1 MQNLL
6 IPGLEKR
13 LKEAQAEL
21 ATLESVQNVLQS
33 SAAEVDTML
42 KNEHS
47 TRSLCTMVVLMK
59 REVRSQKEKD
69 VNLRKAL
76 VCVQSDLQ
84 KSRSRETYFTHIC
97 N

>member
-21 ATLESVQNVLQS
+21 AAVENIQNVLHS
-33 SAAEVDTML
+33 SASEVEQML

-47 TRSLCTMVVLMK
+47 TRSLSTMVVLMK
-59 REVRSQKEKD
+59 RELRSRKEKD
-69 VNLRKAL
+69 DNLRKAL
-76 VCVQSDLQ
+76 SCVQTDLQ
-84 KSRSRETYFTHIC
+84 KSRMRETLAY
-97 N
+97 